1 MIYTGPMCNYC
12 SAAKHLLNKKKV
24 KYTVIDIGSD
34 QSKMQEMQEQ
44 VAALKVTGASGAG
57 LVEVTL
63 SGKGLMKALKIDPT
77 LIKPDDAEIL
87 EDLLLAAHNDARAKL
102 DVRTAELAQDATGG
116 LQLPPGMK
124 LPF

>member
-1 MIYTGPMCNYC
+1 MRDLMGMMKQ
-12 SAAKHLLNKKKV
+12 AREL
-24 KYTVIDIGSD
+24 

-44 VAALKVTGASGAG
+44 IAALEVTGSAGGG
-57 LVEVTL
+57 LVSVTL
-63 SGKGLMKALKIDPT
+63 SGKGDMKALKIDPS
-77 LIKPDDAEIL
+77 LAKPDEAEIL

-102 DVRTAELAQDATGG
+102 EERTAELTQEMTGG

>member
-1 MIYTGPMCNYC
+1 MRDLMGMMKQ
-12 SAAKHLLNKKKV
+12 AKEL
-24 KYTVIDIGSD
+24 
-34 QSKMQEMQEQ
+34 QSKMQEMQERI
-44 VAALKVTGASGAG
+44 ADLEVTGTAGAG

-63 SGKGLMKALKIDPT
+63 SGKGTMKALKIDPS

-87 EDLLLAAHNDARAKL
+87 EDLLLAAHNDARGKL
-102 DVRTAELAQDATGG
+102 ETRTAEMAQEATGG